1 VACRSLLVL
10 LAAAVL
16 APRSTDAYPIP
27 PVALW
32 ELVERS
38 QLIVLAEVE
47 KVSPMERAGDD
58 WNSAVARL
66 RVIETWKGQR
76 LETVEVPYPANM
88 ICPAP
93 PVFDPGHRVIAFLV
107 KGKDGYS
114 TVGLSYGTRYPE
126 TPEDEDAYRN
136 AVRTAQEIVTA
147 HRGGLVELAERQAWN
162 LKLLSHEATRWDGL
176 YSLEPRSDERH
187 ARYDRR
193 EPPPE
198 LSAEDREALAK
209 AFLSA
214 PPVDSALPIML
225 RALQEVRDARVTA
238 AAVDA
243 FQAVLDARHF
253 PWWGKEALG
262 LIAARL
268 GEPAD
273 GGTLSPLAQTF
284 EDTATASWPLRAGDT
299 EAEVQRAWIELKTRH
314 RLTPRPLPHARGD
327 NWQRPVGGNTTL

>member
-1 VACRSLLVL
+1 
-10 LAAAVL
+10 
-16 APRSTDAYPIP
+16 
-27 PVALW
+27 VALW

-47 KVSPMERAGDD
+47 KVSPLDHSDRD

-76 LETVEVPYPANM
+76 LETVEVPYPANV

-93 PVFDPGHRVIAFLV
+93 PVFDPGHRVVAFLV
-107 KGKDGYS
+107 KEKDGWS

-126 TPEDEDAYRN
+126 TPEDEAAYRD
-136 AVRTAQEIVTA
+136 AVRSAQEIVTA
-147 HRGGLVELAERQAWN
+147 HRGGLVELARRRAWD
-162 LKLLSHEATRWDGL
+162 LELLAHDATRWDGL
-176 YSLEPRSDERH
+176 YSLEPQSDERH
-187 ARYDRR
+187 ARYDGR
-193 EPPPE
+193 ERPPA
-198 LSAEDREALAK
+198 LSAEDREALVK
-209 AFLSA
+209 AFVSV
-214 PPVDSALPIML
+214 PPVDWALPVML
-225 RALQEVRDARVTA
+225 RALRDVRDAKVTA

-268 GEPAD
+268 GERVD
-273 GGTLSPLAQTF
+273 GGTPSPIAEAF
-284 EDTATASWPLRAGDT
+284 EDAATAAWPSSAGDT
-299 EAEVQRAWIELKTRH
+299 EGEVQSAWIELKTRH